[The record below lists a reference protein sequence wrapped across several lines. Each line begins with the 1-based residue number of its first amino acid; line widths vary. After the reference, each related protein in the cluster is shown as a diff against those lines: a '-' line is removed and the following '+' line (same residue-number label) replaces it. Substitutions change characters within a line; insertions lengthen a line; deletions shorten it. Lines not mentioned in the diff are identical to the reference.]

1 MLKWILYEWCGLNG
15 WLFLRIHGDDT
26 RPGVAVVM
34 KGLSVLGDYRL
45 VPAYLALGL
54 ALTWFLRR
62 SGRGAAANSVRGAN
76 WRLLIGYA
84 ICFVLVGT
92 LKVTFELP
100 RPDSTA
106 VDGDLRYSLPSGHA
120 AFVALLAMSLWPL
133 LQSRGRVAIGSVCVG
148 GGIFAHLARVPLSS
162 GRRRRILLRPS
173 GRMVGHANRP
183 NVAYESVNADRSHR
197 AIGTRNRS
205 RHTPP
210 RNLAF
215 GCANRLDRGTRLVTA
230 SA

>member
-133 LQSRGRVAIGSVCVG
+133 LQSRGRVAIGAFVLAVG
-148 GGIFAHLARVPLSS
+148 YSRIWLGSHYPADVVAGYFCGLVAAWLATRI
-162 GRRRRILLRPS
+162 GRTW
-173 GRMVGHANRP
+173 RM
-183 NVAYESVNADRSHR
+183 R
-197 AIGTRNRS
+197 A
-205 RHTPP
+205 
-210 RNLAF
+210 
-215 GCANRLDRGTRLVTA
+215 
-230 SA
+230 

>member
-1 MLKWILYEWCGLNG
+1 MLKWILYEWCGLNE

-34 KGLSVLGDYRL
+34 KGLSLLGDYRL

-62 SGRGAAANSVRGAN
+62 SGRGDAASSVRGAN

-100 RPDSTA
+100 RPDSTLNVDAIPAA

-133 LQSRGRVAIGSVCVG
+133 LQLRGRVAIGAFVLAVG
-148 GGIFAHLARVPLSS
+148 YSRIWLGSHYPADVVAGYFCGLVAAWLATRI
-162 GRRRRILLRPS
+162 GRTW
-173 GRMVGHANRP
+173 RM
-183 NVAYESVNADRSHR
+183 R
-197 AIGTRNRS
+197 A
-205 RHTPP
+205 
-210 RNLAF
+210 
-215 GCANRLDRGTRLVTA
+215 
-230 SA
+230 